1 MPSFYCLLAGKKVI
15 QMGFINYNPNPKR
28 KLVGDC
34 VIRAISKV
42 TNRSWED
49 VYLDVMLQGFT
60 MHDMPSS
67 NDVWGTYL
75 YQNGFRRYVIPDTCP
90 NCYTVH
96 QFAEDN
102 PELTGIL
109 ATGTHVVAIDGG
121 NYYDT
126 WDSGAEVPIYY
137 WRKER

>member
-1 MPSFYCLLAGKKVI
+1 MVI
-15 QMGFINYNPNPKR
+15 EMGYVNFNPNPVR

-34 VIRAISKV
+34 VIRAISKA
-42 TNRSWED
+42 TKQDWED
-49 VYLDVMLQGFT
+49 TYLDIVMLGFS

-75 YQNGFRRYVIPDTCP
+75 RDHGFTRYVIPDTCP
-90 NCYTVH
+90 DCYTVD
-96 QFAEDN
+96 QFVRDN
-102 PELTGIL
+102 PDLTGIL
-109 ATGTHVVAIDGG
+109 ATGTHVIAVDNG

-126 WDSGAEVPIYY
+126 WDSGNEVPIYY

>member
-1 MPSFYCLLAGKKVI
+1 
-15 QMGFINYNPNPKR
+15 MGYVNYNPNPVR

-42 TNRSWED
+42 LNTDWED
-49 VYLDVMLQGFT
+49 TYLNIVMKGYM

-67 NDVWGTYL
+67 NDVWGQYL
-75 YQNGFRRYVIPDTCP
+75 LENGFRRYVIPDSCP
-90 NCYTVH
+90 DCYTVA
-96 QFAEDN
+96 QFVHDN

-109 ATGTHVVAIDGG
+109 ATGTHVIAVSNG

-126 WDSGAEVPIYY
+126 WDSGNEIPIYY

>member
-1 MPSFYCLLAGKKVI
+1 MAYV
-15 QMGFINYNPNPKR
+15 NYNPNPVR

-34 VIRAISKV
+34 VIRAISK
-42 TNRSWED
+42 TLNKDWED
-49 VYLDVMLQGFT
+49 TYLDIVMQGYE

-75 YQNGFRRYVIPDTCP
+75 SKHGFRRYVIPDTCP
-90 NCYTVH
+90 YCYTVK
-96 QFAEDN
+96 QFVQDN

-109 ATGTHVVAIDGG
+109 ATGTHVIAVGNG

-126 WDSGAEVPIYY
+126 WDSGEEVLLYY
-137 WRKER
+137 WRKEN

>member
-1 MPSFYCLLAGKKVI
+1 MGYVI
-15 QMGFINYNPNPKR
+15 YNPNPTR

-34 VIRAISKV
+34 VIRAIAKSLNKD
-42 TNRSWED
+42 WED
-49 VYLDVMLQGFT
+49 VYLDVVMKGFV

-75 YQNGFRRYVIPDTCP
+75 SENGFRRYVIPDTCP
-90 NCYTVH
+90 HCYTVE
-96 QFAEDN
+96 QFVEDN
-102 PELTGIL
+102 PDLTGIL
-109 ATGTHVVAIDGG
+109 ATGSHVVAVSGG

-126 WDSGAEVPIYY
+126 WDSGNEIPIYY